1 MPLKLDPQ
9 AALPIYAQLM
19 AQIKDLIIGGSLADG
34 APLPSVRQLAEQL
47 EINSL
52 TIQKAYKG
60 LAADGFITIKKGV
73 GAFVSHNPDSG
84 NSVDKRQIIV
94 KELGAVIKRAKAL
107 SIEKK
112 DLMDLVEL
120 GWEM

>member
-1 MPLKLDPQ
+1 MHLKLDPQ

-19 AQIKDLIIGGSLADG
+19 AQLKDLIIGGTLVDG
-34 APLPSVRQLAEQL
+34 AALPSVRQLADQL

-60 LAADGFITIKKGV
+60 LASDGFINIKKGV
-73 GAFVSHNPDSG
+73 GAFVSHNPDATDQ
-84 NSVDKRQIIV
+84 VDKRQIII

-112 DLMDLVEL
+112 DLLALVEL